1 LVFGLWSFAGVL
13 AIIPAISYFRQ
24 KFLLRSKLNPVCIF
38 ILLFFL
44 QGVQAFS
51 ETYFEEKK
59 YDPDSLKRIL
69 VTATGAERVKTLCIL
84 AEQYRIDEADSSIVY
99 AEEAYRLSRSTDDPE
114 LDLLATYT
122 IGLAYHHKGDYP
134 KAIRYSLD
142 TKEMAL
148 AKNDT
153 MMFYKVMHCVALSYL
168 YSNNPD
174 LFISTLHEAL
184 NYLASWKDPAR
195 QFELQ
200 ISLGWSFMRI
210 ERYREAISGF
220 LRAAACA
227 DTATS
232 ISPDRVALNYA
243 HLARCYLSIASYDS
257 AKIIIDKVEMFCLQH
272 GLDLADYVLSGKSD
286 YFMYTK
292 AYDSA
297 LIYFKRKTDIAINEG
312 RIFGQ
317 AVDYVKMATIYLTL
331 GDTNHAVSL
340 LKNAVEKAEWVC
352 ENKSDYLEY
361 DKSVN
366 DSFVPEQ
373 NVPDFYE
380 KGGLR
385 WLIRAH
391 TSLYEIYKSKG
402 DTKNAL
408 VHLEELNK
416 ANDRLRELDR
426 KKDVMEVNTRY
437 ETERKEQK
445 IQLLTSENRLKD
457 LQLEQTR
464 YFLSALAGFILLA
477 ILVVI
482 LLIRQNRMRAM
493 QDKTILEQ
501 RLLRA
506 QMNPHFLFNTLT
518 NIQGYMIENDVTR
531 ASQYLSRFA
540 RLMRNILDNTA
551 RESVPLGQE
560 ISTIENYLE
569 LQKLRYQGKFD
580 YEIIIDEN
588 IDTESVFIPPM
599 LAQPF
604 IENAIEHGIRH
615 ARVKGKITVQLLN
628 CSIVKLLNSH
638 TGSLRDK
645 MIEIL
650 ITDNGVGREQA
661 GQIEHKQSKDH
672 RPMATSITRERLQVL
687 ARRVNRKLRKKISLE
702 ITDMHDEEGKSCG
715 TKVRLVVPTA
725 DR

>member
-1 LVFGLWSFAGVL
+1 LPGFIKIVYVFT
-13 AIIPAISYFRQ
+13 
-24 KFLLRSKLNPVCIF
+24 
-38 ILLFFL
+38 LLFFL
-44 QGVQAFS
+44 LGARAFS
-51 ETYFEEKK
+51 ETYSEEKK
-59 YDPDSLKRIL
+59 YDIDSLKRVL
-69 VTATGAERVKTLCIL
+69 NTATGAERVKTLCIL
-84 AEQYRIDEADSSIVY
+84 AGQYRIDEADSGLVY
-99 AEEAYRLSRSTDDPE
+99 AEEAYRVSRGTDDPQ

-142 TKEMAL
+142 AKEMAM
-148 AKNDT
+148 AQHDT
-153 MMFYKVMHCVALSYL
+153 MMFYRVMNCVGLSYL

-174 LFISTLHEAL
+174 LIINTVHEAL
-184 NYLASWKDPAR
+184 NYLVSWKDPAR

-200 ISLGWSFMRI
+200 ISLGWSFMQI
-210 ERYREAISGF
+210 ERYREAIPGF

-227 DTATS
+227 DSATS
-232 ISPDRVALNYA
+232 ITPDRVALNYA

-257 AKIIIDKVEMFCLQH
+257 AKIIIDRSEKYCLQH
-272 GLDLADYVLSGKSD
+272 RLDLADYVLSGKSD
-286 YFMYTK
+286 YFLYTN

-297 LIYFKRKTDIAINEG
+297 LLYFQKKSDIAIQEG

-317 AVDYVKMATIYLTL
+317 AVDYVKMATIYLAL
-331 GDTNHAVSL
+331 GETDQAVNF
-340 LKNAVEKAEWVC
+340 LKNAVDKAEWVC
-352 ENKSDYLEY
+352 ENKSDYI
-361 DKSVN
+361 DWDRTVN

-373 NVPDFYE
+373 NVPDFFE

-391 TSLYEIYKSKG
+391 ASLYEIYKSQG
-402 DTKNAL
+402 DPKNAL

-416 ANDRLRELDR
+416 ASDRLRELDR

-445 IQLLTSENRLKD
+445 IQLLTSENKLKD

-464 YFLSALAGFILLA
+464 YLLVGLAGFILLA
-477 ILVVI
+477 VVVVMLLV
-482 LLIRQNRMRAM
+482 RQNRMKAM

-518 NIQGYMIENDVTR
+518 NIQGYMIENDMSR

-588 IDTESVFIPPM
+588 IDPEAVFIPPM

-604 IENAIEHGIRH
+604 IENAIEHGIKH
-615 ARVKGKITVQLLN
+615 AKEKGRIIVQLSNCPTVQLL
-628 CSIVKLLNSH
+628 KGH
-638 TGSLRDK
+638 TGRLRDK
-645 MIEIL
+645 MIEII
-650 ITDNGVGREQA
+650 ITDNGVGREQS

-687 ARRVNRKLRKKISLE
+687 ARRVSRKSRKKISLE
-702 ITDMHDEEGKSCG
+702 ITDMHDEEGKACG
-715 TKVRLVVPTA
+715 TRVRLVVPTA